1 MPIGSNQCQPRANH
15 VTITR
20 GQSSNRPPTPASLRI
35 EDIVDAL
42 VILGGA
48 LVGQSTKLGANGLD
62 PERLGTVE

>member
-1 MPIGSNQCQPRANH
+1 M
-15 VTITR
+15 TISR